1 MVTLKSVLTS
11 PLPRAHDETVLG
23 VAPVDKDNY
32 IVGMHVNI
40 DSISAA
46 NSEMTQRLQSEVL
59 QPLEQWLSAYRTIKV
74 PTRQTGQHHFKGL
87 NIGFEY

>member
-1 MVTLKSVLTS
+1 MSSGSLGTLKTVLTS
-11 PLPRAHDETVLG
+11 PLPRAHDETEQG
-23 VAPVDKDNY
+23 VSPADKDDF

-46 NSEMTQRLQSEVL
+46 NTEMTQRLQSEVL

-74 PTRQTGQHHFKGL
+74 CGTGLRTSCWIH
-87 NIGFEY
+87 